1 MVFSLSKQ
9 EAAELARDGELKVAV
24 AVGPATSAVWCVRD
38 PATGKARGV
47 TVSLAEAIARNTGL
61 ALRLV
66 EFESS
71 GDIVQNAND
80 DLWTL
85 SFVPIDSDRREKLS
99 VGPDYYLGV
108 STYLTRSDAFQ
119 TVADV
124 DHDGV
129 RVAGVA
135 GTATFR
141 SAERSLKRAKLTAIA
156 SLDEA
161 MRLFTAREIDALA
174 LGKESIL
181 SVVAKVA
188 GTHAVAGHFHE
199 AGTAIVV
206 PRGRPHALAAA
217 TRMIEELKRDG
228 TVRAAFDAV
237 GMTHADVAPPRAV

>member
-1 MVFSLSKQ
+1 MPFDLSVQ
-9 EAAELARDGELKVAV
+9 ERQELASRGELEVAV

-38 PATGKARGV
+38 PSTGQPRGAAA
-47 TVSLAEAIARNTGL
+47 SLAAAISDRTGIPL
-61 ALRLV
+61 KLV

-71 GDIVQNAND
+71 GDIVQNANKD
-80 DLWTL
+80 RWTL
-85 SFVPIDSDRREKLS
+85 SFVPIDDDRRSRLA

-108 STYLTRSDAFQ
+108 STYLARADEFQ
-119 TVADV
+119 NVGEV
-124 DHDGV
+124 DRKGV
-129 RVAGVA
+129 RVAGID

-141 SAERSLKRAKLTAIA
+141 SAARCLKEASLTAIG

-161 MRLFTAREIDALA
+161 MALFQIREVDAVA

-181 SVVAKVA
+181 SMAAKMP

-206 PRGRPHALAAA
+206 PKGRVHALAAA

-237 GMTHADVAPPRAV
+237 GMTNAEVAPAV